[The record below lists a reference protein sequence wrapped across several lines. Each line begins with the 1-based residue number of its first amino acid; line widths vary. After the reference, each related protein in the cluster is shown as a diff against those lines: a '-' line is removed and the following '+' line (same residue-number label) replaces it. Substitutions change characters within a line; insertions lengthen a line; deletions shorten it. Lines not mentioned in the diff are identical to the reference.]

1 MRITARHRPRVP
13 TQRPGFWQSAKVVL
27 LHQFSGITIA
37 GIAGTLIVAYFQNL
51 SAYHDR
57 VTNQAKQDLSAA
69 TEAFTA
75 ASDTLSNPI
84 VLQDQL
90 FNNFMRAATLKAS
103 GDANALTSK
112 TALDLYKSYSTASS
126 ALREN
131 VNLLARKMELYLDW
145 PSDPDHDPANNETFG
160 DDPIT
165 TSFLG
170 TVDFDCDKDM
180 PRFNPKQHTVKKT
193 KNDKSLTVDWYSSKH
208 HVLTIAYC
216 FDVTQQKW
224 METVRRWASQSS
236 IEPREITD
244 FAGGDIHTQLHD
256 RLDSEVI
263 RLNAFMSR
271 AMREIEQIRI
281 KYRPNGYWCS
291 VPVAREALGKDC
303 LPVRVSEGQQRPV
316 PPPSR

>member
-1 MRITARHRPRVP
+1 
-13 TQRPGFWQSAKVVL
+13 
-27 LHQFSGITIA
+27 
-37 GIAGTLIVAYFQNL
+37 
-51 SAYHDR
+51 
-57 VTNQAKQDLSAA
+57 
-69 TEAFTA
+69 
-75 ASDTLSNPI
+75 
-84 VLQDQL
+84 
-90 FNNFMRAATLKAS
+90 
-103 GDANALTSK
+103 
-112 TALDLYKSYSTASS
+112 
-126 ALREN
+126 
-131 VNLLARKMELYLDW
+131 
-145 PSDPDHDPANNETFG
+145 
-160 DDPIT
+160 
-165 TSFLG
+165 
-170 TVDFDCDKDM
+170 
-180 PRFNPKQHTVKKT
+180 VKKT